1 MKKLIITVCLMMCTL
16 VMAEETLLRPIGH
29 YQYNSV
35 IEITKKR
42 TAETVDH
49 TNASGMARMNALKK
63 LGFSCFRKNQI
74 KSICQKIEGSQNTPD
89 YVQKAVDDYLK
100 SGSISFSGMG
110 DPVVVHDGASTEW
123 LIYEDV
129 MIGNFKLEV
138 YKLVKNN
145 KGQWFAS
152 FPVSE
157 EQGIANVE
165 IKSDDNIA
173 LPLILESKPAGQTV
187 AFFVSANFVKK

>member
-1 MKKLIITVCLMMCTL
+1 MKKLFIIVCFMICTT
-16 VMAEETLLRPIGH
+16 VMAEDTLLRPIGH
-29 YQYNSV
+29 FQYNSV
-35 IEITKKR
+35 LEITKKR
-42 TAETVDH
+42 TAETVNH
-49 TNASGMARMNALKK
+49 TNTPGIARIDALKK

-74 KSICQKIEGSQNTPD
+74 TSICQKIEGTQNTPD
-89 YVQKAVDDYLK
+89 FIQTAVDDYLK
-100 SGSISFSGMG
+100 NGSITFSGMG

-129 MIGNFKLEV
+129 MIGSYKLNV

-165 IKSDDNIA
+165 VKSETNIG

-187 AFFVSANFVKK
+187 AYFVTANFVK